1 MSEAGSAQ
9 IELTLEE
16 RLEIK
21 QAAERLRREFE
32 GILNTETIERFMTS
46 SLDQL
51 IVKATLSKWIPLLA
65 ERFARERLRAM
76 VRIEARERGEL
87 IAPAVLFLCVH
98 NAGRSQI
105 AAGWLRLLA
114 GEEVDIFTGGSEPAE
129 GLNEGAVAAMAEV
142 GIDISSELPKPWA
155 DEIVRS
161 ADVIV
166 TMGCGD
172 ACPVYPGKRYID
184 WDVDDPAGK
193 TLAEIRPIRDD
204 IGRRVRVLVADLGLD
219 AHVAPRA
226 AGAG

>member
-1 MSEAGSAQ
+1 MSETGGAQ
-9 IELTLEE
+9 IDLTLGE
-16 RLEIK
+16 RLDLK
-21 QAAERLRREFE
+21 QAADRLQREFE
-32 GILNTETIERFMTS
+32 GILNTETIERFMTN

-51 IVKATLSKWIPLLA
+51 MVGATITKWIPLLA

-105 AAGWLRLLA
+105 AAGWLRRLA
-114 GEEVDIFTGGSEPAE
+114 GEQVDIFTGGSEPAAD
-129 GLNEGAVAAMAEV
+129 LNQGAVAAMAEV

-155 DEIVRS
+155 DEVVRS

-172 ACPVYPGKRYID
+172 ACPLYPGKRYLD
-184 WDVDDPAGK
+184 WEVDDPAGK
-193 TLAEIRPIRDD
+193 TLAEIRLIRDD
-204 IGRRVRVLVADLGLD
+204 IGRRVRELVAELGLVVHD
-219 AHVAPRA
+219 AAHS